1 MTTRVIFVSRTILF
15 LAFVVVG
22 FLLAWTDGTRLDH
35 DEHGSRRSKIVVV

>member
-22 FLLAWTDGTRLDH
+22 LLLAWADGTRLDH
-35 DEHGSRRSKIVVV
+35 DELVSRRSKIVVV